1 MSRVSIIMPT
11 YNRADT
17 IMRALGSV
25 RAQTF
30 PDWEL
35 HLIDDGSTDESRP
48 MLAAERD
55 PRIKLHLQ
63 DHGGVNEAR
72 NKGLAE
78 STGDYVAFLDSDDE
92 WVPHHLELC
101 LAFFKEFPKEHV
113 VSGEFWVDLGNGAF
127 EKHFRVSM
135 GEWFVRLA
143 RQIGSTSLD
152 LPPGESDDYLR
163 FYESRMEVGLWAN
176 EILDRTPYREVFH
189 YRGNLFPKWR
199 WGFLMALQPTVMTRE
214 AMRTVGPFDTGY
226 VIASDFGYLA
236 KLCRLYP
243 ANMLSAP
250 SALKHEYGPK
260 GSALA
265 EEHLASG
272 KTAGFFA
279 KDLLSWFEELFWK
292 GQPPDLE
299 LTRLRGLCQLYA
311 ARIALQ
317 SGQREEALRYLEEAS
332 KVIPGLE
339 PTALKWL
346 VKLTPHPSASRQAYR
361 LLERAKRIPDR
372 ARGRVRSM
380 LRKALSLVG
389 G

>member
-35 HLIDDGSTDESRP
+35 HLIDDGSTDESRR

-63 DHGGVNEAR
+63 DHRGVNEAR

-92 WVPHHLELC
+92 WLPHHLELC
-101 LAFFKEFPKEHV
+101 LGFFKEFPQEQV

-135 GEWFVRLA
+135 GEWFLRLA
-143 RQIGSTSLD
+143 RQIRSTSLD
-152 LPPGESDDYLR
+152 LAPGETDDYLR
-163 FYESRMEVGLWAN
+163 FYESRKEVGQWAN

-214 AMRTVGPFDTGY
+214 AMRAVGPFDTRY

-236 KLCRLYP
+236 KLCRQYP

-260 GSALA
+260 GSSLA
-265 EEHLASG
+265 EEHLATG
-272 KTAGFFA
+272 KTAGLFA
-279 KDLLSWFEELFWK
+279 KDLLSWFEELFWQD
-292 GQPPDLE
+292 QPRDPE
-299 LTRLRGLCQLYA
+299 LARLRGICQLYA
-311 ARIALQ
+311 ARTTLQ
-317 SGQREEALRYLEEAS
+317 SGQREEALHYLEEAA
-332 KVIPGLE
+332 KVLPGLE
-339 PTALKWL
+339 PIALKWL
-346 VKLTPHPSASRQAYR
+346 VKLTPHPTASRQAYR
-361 LLERAKRIPDR
+361 LFERAKGVPDR
-372 ARGRVRSM
+372 ARGRVRSA
-380 LRKALSLVG
+380 LRKALSMVG